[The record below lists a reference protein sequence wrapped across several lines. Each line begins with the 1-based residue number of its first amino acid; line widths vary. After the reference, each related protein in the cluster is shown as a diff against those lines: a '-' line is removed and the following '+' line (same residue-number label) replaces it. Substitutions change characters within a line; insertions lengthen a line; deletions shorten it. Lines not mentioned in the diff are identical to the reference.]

1 MYGLGS
7 WLTSGLRLIPDGVS
21 DDGLQLLRLILDALV
36 MKELSVAEQR
46 YKAVLAV
53 VSDGRQVSEAAA
65 AWGVSR
71 QTPARV
77 AVPVGA

>member
-1 MYGLGS
+1 M
-7 WLTSGLRLIPDGVS
+7 V
-21 DDGLQLLRLILDALV
+21 DALL

-46 YKAVLAV
+46 YKAVLVLAV

-71 QTPARV
+71 QTLHAWLSR
-77 AVPVGA
+77 

>member
-1 MYGLGS
+1 
-7 WLTSGLRLIPDGVS
+7 
-21 DDGLQLLRLILDALV
+21 

-71 QTPARV
+71 HTLHAWLSR
-77 AVPVGA
+77 